1 MEKKR
6 GIKERKREREK
17 SEEIERVVLQGT
29 KVTFSLPSKYS
40 LPPKV

>member
-29 KVTFSLPSKYS
+29 NYKGHFFSS
-40 LPPKV
+40 